1 MLPWVVYVPRAYE
14 PLSAAMSP
22 EKVLVILGPRQV
34 GKTTMA
40 RKFLDEETGRAV
52 FVHGDDVRTQANWGS
67 NDLDLLLRM
76 IEGYDVA
83 LIDEAQRIPSIGVSL
98 KLLIDAG
105 AAVRLIATGSS
116 AFELAGQ
123 IGEPLTGRK
132 RTLTLLPLSQVELR
146 AIWNR
151 FELTEKLDEFLVYGS
166 YPEVITAASREEKR
180 AVLQEITGSYLL
192 KDILELDRIRSSKVL
207 LDLLRLVAFQVGS
220 EVSHRELAT
229 QIGLDG
235 KTVARYLD
243 LLEKAYVLYNV
254 RGFSRN
260 LRKEVTK
267 KSKYYFYDNGIRNAV
282 IANFNELADRDD
294 RGALWEN
301 FVFVERLKRLTY
313 GGERANTYF
322 WRTWD
327 GQEIDMVEERG
338 GRISAYE
345 MKSRRKGRSAAPTAW
360 QETYPEATYTV
371 ITPENYMDFV
381 LGHDG

>member
-1 MLPWVVYVPRAYE
+1 
-14 PLSAAMSP
+14 MSP
-22 EKVLVILGPRQV
+22 DKVLVILGPRQV

-40 RKFLDEETGRAV
+40 RRFIGEDSGRAL
-52 FVHGDDVRTQANWGS
+52 FVHGDDVRAQSNWGS
-67 NDLDLLLRM
+67 NDLELLLRM
-76 IEGYDVA
+76 VEGYDLA

-98 KLLIDAG
+98 KLLVDAG
-105 AAVRLIATGSS
+105 AGVKLIATGSS

-123 IGEPLTGRK
+123 VGEPLTGRK
-132 RTLTLLPLSQVELR
+132 RTLTLLPLSQSELG

-151 FELTEKLDEFLVYGS
+151 FELTEKLDELLVYGS

-192 KDILELDRIRSSKVL
+192 KDLLELDRIRNSKVL
-207 LDLLRLVAFQVGS
+207 LDLLRLVAFQIGS

-229 QIGLDG
+229 RIGLDG

-267 KSKYYFYDNGIRNAV
+267 KSKYYFYDTGIRNAV
-282 IANFNELADRDD
+282 IANFNELPDRDD

-301 FVFVERLKRLTY
+301 FIFAERLKRLTY
-313 GGERANTYF
+313 DAQAANTYF

-345 MKSRRKGRSAAPTAW
+345 MKRRRKGRPAAPTAW
-360 QETYPEATYTV
+360 KEAYPEATYTV
-371 ITPENYMDFV
+371 ITPENYLDFV
-381 LGHDG
+381 LADDE

>member
-1 MLPWVVYVPRAYE
+1 MYVPRAYE
-14 PLSAAMSP
+14 PLSAAISP

-34 GKTTMA
+34 GKTTMV
-40 RKFLDEETGRAV
+40 RRFMGEQSGRAL

-76 IEGYDVA
+76 VEGYDVA
-83 LIDEAQRIPSIGVSL
+83 VIDEAQRIPSIGVSL

-105 AAVRLIATGSS
+105 ATVKLIATGSS

-123 IGEPLTGRK
+123 VGEPLTGRK

-146 AIWNR
+146 SIWNR

-166 YPEVITAASREEKR
+166 YPEVITAATREEKR

-192 KDILELDRIRSSKVL
+192 KDILELDRVRSSKVL

-282 IANFNELADRDD
+282 IANFNELPDRDD

-301 FVFVERLKRLTY
+301 FIFVERLKRLTY
-313 GGERANTYF
+313 RGQAANAYF
-322 WRTWD
+322 WRTWE

-338 GRISAYE
+338 GRIAAYE
-345 MKSRRKGRSAAPTAW
+345 MKWRRKGRAAAPKAW
-360 QETYPEATYTV
+360 REAYPQATYTV
-371 ITPENYMDFV
+371 ITPENYLKFV
-381 LGHDG
+381 LGDDE